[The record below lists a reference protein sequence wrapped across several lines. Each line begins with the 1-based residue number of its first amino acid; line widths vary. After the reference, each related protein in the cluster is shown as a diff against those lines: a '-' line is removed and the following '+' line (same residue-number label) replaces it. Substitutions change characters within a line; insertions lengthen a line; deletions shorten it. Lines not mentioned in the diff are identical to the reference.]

1 MAKVKFPYGVSD
13 FSIIA
18 NDGYAYVDR
27 TRFLE
32 HLDDLNTRYH
42 SFLRPR
48 RFGKSLALSVM
59 EHYYGKVHKDRFEQL
74 FGPYYIGQNPT
85 SRANSYIVLK
95 FDFSGVITGTT
106 DNLPQIFSNQVKES
120 ILKSLAPYSSAF
132 PDGALQALDGAANAS
147 EALNITFRLM
157 VTHCPEEKLFVLIDE
172 YDHFTNEIIAFNYND
187 FEAIVSQNGFVRK
200 FYEILKQGTGSGVVD
215 RIFITGVSPITLDSL
230 TSGYNIG
237 TDLTLDLQMH
247 NFMGFTETEVSRL
260 LQMAGVPD
268 EELGQVIADVQ
279 AWYNGYR
286 FSHKAPERL
295 YNPDMVLYFASAYA
309 QYGEYPEEL
318 LDANVVSDYGKMRR
332 MFRVG
337 NEAANYE
344 VIEDILGGGTV
355 REKITRIFSFERHWS
370 KADFASLLFYM
381 GLLTIKGSELG
392 FMDFGT
398 PNHVIKGLYYTF
410 FQQSLLQRTEL
421 QADDLRV
428 NQRVGTL
435 ALENDMAPLA
445 ASLELVLKRLD
456 NRDARGFDEKA
467 IKVALLSLLVPT
479 EIYAVYSE
487 YAIGQSYADIALF
500 RRPPILQPKRQHL
513 IELKY
518 LRKSEQARLE
528 EKAAEGRA
536 QLHRYLAHPDI
547 ARHGDFCGWLLVVV
561 GYEVALLEKVPSPT

>member
-18 NDGYAYVDR
+18 SNGYAYVDR
-27 TRFLE
+27 TQFIE
-32 HLDDLNTRYH
+32 HLDELNTRYH

-85 SRANSYIVLK
+85 PQANAYIVLK
-95 FDFSGVITGTT
+95 FDFSGVVTGTT
-106 DNLPQIFSNQVKES
+106 DNLPQIFTNQVKES
-120 ILKSLAPYSSAF
+120 ILKSLAPYSATF
-132 PDGALQALDGAANAS
+132 PDGALQALDQAANAS
-147 EALNITFRLM
+147 EALNITFRLI

-215 RIFITGVSPITLDSL
+215 RIFITGVLPITLDSL

-237 TDLTLDLQMH
+237 SDLTLDLQMH
-247 NFMGFTETEVSRL
+247 TFMGFTETEVSGL
-260 LQMAGVPD
+260 LQMAGVSND
-268 EELGQVIADVQ
+268 ELDQIMADVQ

-286 FSHKAPERL
+286 FSHKAHEKL

-355 REKITRIFSFERHWS
+355 KEKITRIFSFERHWA

-392 FMDFGT
+392 FIDFGI
-398 PNHVIKGLYYTF
+398 PNHVIKGLYYNF

-421 QADDLRV
+421 QVDDLRV
-428 NQRVGTL
+428 NQRVSTL
-435 ALENDMAPLA
+435 ALENDMRPLA
-445 ASLELVLKRLD
+445 ESLELVLKRLD

-467 IKVALLSLLVPT
+467 IKVALLSLLVPP
-479 EIYAVYSE
+479 EI
-487 YAIGQSYADIALF
+487 YADIALL

-518 LRKSEQARLE
+518 LRKREQAGLE

-536 QLHRYLAHPDI
+536 QLQRYLAHPDI
-547 ARHGDFCGWLLVVV
+547 TRHGDFCGWLLVVV
-561 GYEVALLEKVPSPT
+561 GYEVALLEEVRLQN